1 MQHVLGSVLFHRMD
15 SSAGALLQHVNKQY
29 KYMHSQ
35 AYAEEVLGK
44 VQVHRAKSGEPLVRP
59 RVQVVAFAFKLEEF
73 LASVL
78 SAWNLAVAPVD
89 FYTASRVKVTTDAR
103 VRTWW
108 RDMHEEIRVE
118 VAPSRDPA
126 TEATL
131 IALLEEFMTVYM
143 RLRCREA
150 VEMAGV
156 GHDAP
161 SGDCEGKGERS
172 LDDVNLEDSGTGE
185 LHQVSEVL
193 HLFGRCQL
201 HKPDR
206 HSHPK

>member
-1 MQHVLGSVLFHRMD
+1 M
-15 SSAGALLQHVNKQY
+15 
-29 KYMHSQ
+29 
-35 AYAEEVLGK
+35 
-44 VQVHRAKSGEPLVRP
+44 
-59 RVQVVAFAFKLEEF
+59 
-73 LASVL
+73 ASVL

-131 IALLEEFMTVYM
+131 LELLEEFMTVYM

-150 VEMAGV
+150 LEMASV
-156 GHDAP
+156 GHD
-161 SGDCEGKGERS
+161 SVGDKTHLRATVKASASKGKRS
-172 LDDVNLEDSGTGE
+172 FDDANLEDSGRGD
-185 LHQVSEVL
+185 L
-193 HLFGRCQL
+193 
-201 HKPDR
+201 
-206 HSHPK
+206 